1 MQTLQINVMGKKF
14 HSISVPHLAAW
25 STRRK
30 NKHNELLHERL
41 VNILGVVIGAGI
53 VFSFLPGF
61 YQLWK

>member
-41 VNILGVVIGAGI
+41 VNILGAVMFGGATL
-53 VFSFLPGF
+53 VFLTAIF
-61 YQLWK
+61 K